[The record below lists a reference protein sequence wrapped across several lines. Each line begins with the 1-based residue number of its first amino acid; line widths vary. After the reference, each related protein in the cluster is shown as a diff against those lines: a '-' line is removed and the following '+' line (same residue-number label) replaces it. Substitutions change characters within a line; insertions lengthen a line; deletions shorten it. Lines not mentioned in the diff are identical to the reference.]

1 MRKLAATVSVTA
13 IAALALTAS
22 TSPAGAAVTIGQT
35 APPTTICADNADRLQ
50 PTVTSGNSYVV
61 PATIATGTIT
71 SWSTEALAGAG
82 RRLGLKVY
90 RSLGGATYQVVGQAG
105 PHGLDPG
112 VPNTF
117 PASVPVRAG
126 DILGTTV
133 EPTGGNPG
141 CNFVVP
147 GETYLTRT
155 GNLAVGASGDFVPG
169 SADRRQNISAV
180 VESDCDND
188 GLGDETQDT
197 NLSTCAAPGP
207 GTGPVLGPGGTPVF
221 CKGKPATII
230 GTAGSDV
237 RVGSR
242 GRDVIVGLGGND
254 RLSGAAGNDL
264 ICGGKG
270 KDILIGGKGKD
281 KLYGQKGKDLL
292 KGKAGNDLCVGGPG
306 NDTAKACEKTK
317 SI

>member
-1 MRKLAATVSVTA
+1 MRKLVGTISVAA
-13 IAALALTAS
+13 IAAAALMAS
-22 TSPAGAAVTIGQT
+22 ASPAGAAVTIGQT
-35 APPTTICADNADRLQ
+35 APPTTICANNADRLQ

-61 PATIATGTIT
+61 PATVASGVIT
-71 SWSTEALAGAG
+71 SWSTEALAGVG

-90 RSLGGATYQVVGQAG
+90 RSLGGATYQAVGQAG

-117 PASVPVRAG
+117 PASVPVKAG

-133 EPTGGNPG
+133 EPAGGNPG

-147 GETYLTRT
+147 GDTYLTRT

-197 NLSTCAAPGP
+197 NLSTCAATAPA
-207 GTGPVLGPGGTPVF
+207 TGPGGTPVF

-242 GRDVIVGLGGND
+242 GRDVIVGLGGSD
-254 RLSGAAGNDL
+254 RLSGFAGNDL

-270 KDILIGGKGKD
+270 KDNLNGGKGKD
-281 KLYGQKGKDLL
+281 KLYGQKGKDTLR
-292 KGKAGNDLCVGGPG
+292 GKAGNDLCVGGPG
-306 NDTAKACEKTK
+306 KDTAKACEKTK

>member
-1 MRKLAATVSVTA
+1 MIPVAVV
-13 IAALALTAS
+13 AALALTAS

-35 APPTTICADNADRLQ
+35 APPTTTCANNADRLQ

-61 PATIATGTIT
+61 PATVATGTIT
-71 SWSTEALAGAG
+71 SWSTEALAGVG

-90 RSLGGATYQVVGQAG
+90 RPLGGATYQVVGQAG
-105 PHGLDPG
+105 PHGLTGG
-112 VPNTF
+112 VLNTF
-117 PASVPVRAG
+117 QASVPVRAG

-141 CNFVVP
+141 CNFVLP
-147 GETYLTRT
+147 GDTYLTRT

-197 NLSTCAAPGP
+197 NISSCAPGTTP
-207 GTGPVLGPGGTPVF
+207 TGPAPTLPGGAPATCRGV
-221 CKGKPATII
+221 PATIV
-230 GTAGSDV
+230 GTDGNDV
-237 RVGSR
+237 RTGSL
-242 GRDVIVGLGGND
+242 GRDVIVALGGND
-254 RLSGAAGNDL
+254 TLSGIGGSDV
-264 ICGGKG
+264 ICGGA
-270 KDILIGGKGKD
+270 
-281 KLYGQKGKDLL
+281 GKDLL
-292 KGKAGNDLCVGGPG
+292 KGGKGKDSLLGQKGKDSLRGGGGKDLCKGGKG
-306 NDTAKACEKTK
+306 NDTASKCEIEK